1 MNALKRKVVSEI
13 LFAPSVMLPLVA
25 GITSSILSWG
35 VGGNLW
41 LSIAGGLAIAL
52 SLGWV
57 STRWLFQRDSITQQV
72 LEDMR
77 AREIEKEA
85 VRLDELAQLL
95 RNDRD
100 HRTED
105 DLLKLRGLK
114 KELDSLRVKTAN
126 RARFR
131 ELTERVEELFHNTLD
146 QLQETYRLYQSS
158 RDASK
163 EAKLDL
169 LKQRDSI
176 LSDINQSLAQLKS
189 AIEQFHS
196 LTSEDSPKDHSKLRD
211 ELDTSLRVAR
221 RTEERMRE
229 IEGTGNWNSM
239 VKETQ

>member
-1 MNALKRKVVSEI
+1 VNALKRKVVSEI

-85 VRLDELAQLL
+85 VRLDELTQLL

-114 KELDSLRVKTAN
+114 KELDSLRAKTAN

-131 ELTERVEELFHNTLD
+131 ELTERVEKLFHNTLD
-146 QLQETYRLYQSS
+146 QLQETYRLYQTS
-158 RDASK
+158 RNTSK
-163 EAKLDL
+163 EVKLDL
-169 LKQRDSI
+169 LKQRDAI
-176 LSDINQSLAQLKS
+176 LLDINESLVQLKS

-211 ELDTSLRVAR
+211 DLDNSLRLAQ

-229 IEGTGNWNSM
+229 IEGTENWNSM

>member
-1 MNALKRKVVSEI
+1 
-13 LFAPSVMLPLVA
+13 MLPLVA

-77 AREIEKEA
+77 AREIEKETE
-85 VRLDELAQLL
+85 RLDELAQLL

-105 DLLKLRGLK
+105 DLLQLRSLK
-114 KELDSLRVKTAN
+114 KELDALRVKTSS
-126 RARFR
+126 RVRFR
-131 ELTERVEELFHNTLD
+131 ELTERVEELFHNTLA
-146 QLQETYRLYQSS
+146 QLQETYRLYQIS
-158 RDASK
+158 RDASQ
-163 EAKLDL
+163 EAKLGL
-169 LKQRDSI
+169 LKERESI
-176 LSDINQSLAQLKS
+176 LSDINESIAQLQS
-189 AIEQFHS
+189 AIGQFHS
-196 LTSEDSPKDHSKLRD
+196 LTSEDSPKDLSKLRD

-229 IEGTGNWNSM
+229 IEGPGNWNSM